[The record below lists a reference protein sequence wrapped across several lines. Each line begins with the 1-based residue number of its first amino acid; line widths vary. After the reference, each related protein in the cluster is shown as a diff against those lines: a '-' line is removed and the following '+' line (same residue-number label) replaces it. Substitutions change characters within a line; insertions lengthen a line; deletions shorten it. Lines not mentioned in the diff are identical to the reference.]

1 MLTRSPAREAD
12 ERLRGAQYAYET
24 AWSNYESARLPV
36 VRDLLARW
44 KKGNIGVKIASIVFG
59 PFLLVGWIAVL
70 IFGNPNT
77 SPIVA
82 IAVLVGIA
90 QVLSMAFLGVYY
102 WIEYRLLKTLPSE
115 SPKLEP
121 VIRFFNK
128 LQKRRNGT

>member
-1 MLTRSPAREAD
+1 M
-12 ERLRGAQYAYET
+12 
-24 AWSNYESARLPV
+24 
-36 VRDLLARW
+36 
-44 KKGNIGVKIASIVFG
+44 FG
-59 PFLLVGWIAVL
+59 PVLLLGWIAGS

-90 QVLSMAFLGVYY
+90 QVLSLAFLGVYY
-102 WIEYRLLKTLPSE
+102 RIEYRLLKTLPSE

-128 LQKRRNGT
+128 LQKRQ